1 MKTLI
6 TGANG
11 YIGNHLVEKV
21 LLQGVQVNAFL
32 LEGTDL
38 HALENLPVQV
48 FKGDI
53 RREQDLE
60 AAVEGCDTVYHL
72 ASLVGLW
79 AKDPHSFYDINVT
92 GTDTLLRVCLRKGVR
107 RVVVVSSCGVFGF
120 SKNGQLLD
128 ETVDNGHNLNDPY
141 EKSKFKQVEVSKKY
155 LRTGMEVVFVYLT
168 KVFGPGIKSN
178 GNSITGIF
186 EGMLDGT
193 WRIIP
198 GNGNTTA
205 NFAFVDDVVAGLVLA
220 MQNGTSGE
228 HYMLGGENLSY
239 HQLFD
244 IVKAMSG
251 RDFQLRHVPYPV
263 LWLVGGVQEL
273 LAKWTGKPPFI
284 TKFGARKF
292 TSDALVSC
300 EKAKRE
306 LSYKITPASL
316 AIGQTL
322 SHLQNKKT
330 ADSLPELTVVIGAMA
345 E

>member
-21 LLQGVQVNAFL
+21 LNQGIKVNAFL

-38 HALENLPVQV
+38 HALENLPAQV
-48 FKGDI
+48 FTGDI
-53 RREQDLE
+53 RHEKDLE
-60 AAVEGCDTVYHL
+60 AALEGCETVYHL

-79 AKDPHSFYDINVT
+79 AKDPTLFYDINVA
-92 GTDTLLRVCLRKGVR
+92 GTDTLLRACLRKGVR

-120 SKNGQLLD
+120 SRNGQLLD
-128 ETVDNGHNLNDPY
+128 ETIDNGQTLTDPY
-141 EKSKFKQVEVSKKY
+141 ELSKFKQVEVSRKY
-155 LRTGMEVVFVYLT
+155 LGTGMEVVFVYLT

-186 EGMLDGT
+186 EGMLDGN
-193 WRIIP
+193 WRIMP
-198 GNGNTTA
+198 GDGNTTA
-205 NFAFVDDVVAGLVLA
+205 NFAYVDDVVAGLVQV
-220 MQNGTSGE
+220 MNHGNSGE
-228 HYMLGGENLSY
+228 HYILGGENLSY

-244 IVKAMSG
+244 IVKAQTG
-251 RDFQLRHVPYPV
+251 REFQLRHVPYPL
-263 LWLVGGVQEL
+263 LWLVGWVQEL
-273 LAKWTGKPPFI
+273 RAKWSGKPPFI
-284 TKFGARKF
+284 TKFGAKKF
-292 TSDALVSC
+292 TTDALISC
-300 EKAKRE
+300 DKAIRE
-306 LSYKITPASL
+306 LGYKITPAKL

-330 ADSLPELTVVIGAMA
+330 VDSLPDLTVVIGAMA